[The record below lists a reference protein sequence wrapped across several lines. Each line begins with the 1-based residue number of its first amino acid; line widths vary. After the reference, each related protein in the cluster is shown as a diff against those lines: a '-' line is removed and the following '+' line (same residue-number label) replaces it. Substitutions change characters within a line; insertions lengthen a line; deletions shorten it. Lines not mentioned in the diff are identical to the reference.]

1 MHIGLGT
8 YLCCF
13 LLILFGLTRVVAAPE
28 MASPPRLVAGVWR
41 SAGPR
46 FCVCL
51 LSGLLY
57 VVLQE
62 QQEWKLPAHI
72 LLVKG
77 THKARPGSEGGE
89 MDSICWWVGW
99 QEIYGHFQCTIDSF
113 CWTHSTEKRSLII
126 CVDLWE
132 LNEIWYVMPST

>member
-1 MHIGLGT
+1 
-8 YLCCF
+8 
-13 LLILFGLTRVVAAPE
+13 

-46 FCVCL
+46 FRVRL
-51 LSGLLY
+51 LSGWLY
-57 VVLQE
+57 VVRQE

-89 MDSICWWVGW
+89 MDSIVGEWVDNKFMV
-99 QEIYGHFQCTIDSF
+99 ILVHY
-113 CWTHSTEKRSLII
+113 R
-126 CVDLWE
+126 
-132 LNEIWYVMPST
+132 